1 MIPSQLQNHSWK
13 KPTLRSCVGSLLH
26 GALMGTFMLA
36 FPIFADQIVISG
48 IAQPGVEF
56 FKIEN
61 GGIVYLTAAG
71 TEVNAPLS
79 QVDGVCVDR
88 VPQLEQGDKA
98 LAAGEAAKAVTLYQQ
113 AMRQA
118 GNVPWLQQ
126 WIAHRLVAAQD
137 TAGQGAAALE
147 TYATLVTGGADAA
160 LVADPPIASVSALSD
175 AEKQR
180 LLPVIE
186 RLRRN
191 APESL
196 KESIEQLAQ
205 AVAPT
210 GAGPG
215 PSQDP
220 QSPAGATTPTPA
232 SSSTS
237 APRIAAGE
245 SAVRLPAQLLV
256 SDNPVMPKLQAGLF
270 ADASKD
276 LQAQLEVEQTRLAD
290 RLFLLGVAE
299 LGVADRSGR
308 ESDYLDAALSF
319 MKVAIY
325 YPSSNLAAPALLEA
339 GYAHRKAGLDERAEK
354 LIDEGRGQLDEEAE
368 PAYARWLSELS
379 TGR

>member
-1 MIPSQLQNHSWK
+1 
-13 KPTLRSCVGSLLH
+13 
-26 GALMGTFMLA
+26 
-36 FPIFADQIVISG
+36 
-48 IAQPGVEF
+48 
-56 FKIEN
+56 
-61 GGIVYLTAAG
+61 
-71 TEVNAPLS
+71 
-79 QVDGVCVDR
+79 
-88 VPQLEQGDKA
+88 
-98 LAAGEAAKAVTLYQQ
+98 
-113 AMRQA
+113 
-118 GNVPWLQQ
+118 
-126 WIAHRLVAAQD
+126 
-137 TAGQGAAALE
+137 
-147 TYATLVTGGADAA
+147 
-160 LVADPPIASVSALSD
+160 
-175 AEKQR
+175 